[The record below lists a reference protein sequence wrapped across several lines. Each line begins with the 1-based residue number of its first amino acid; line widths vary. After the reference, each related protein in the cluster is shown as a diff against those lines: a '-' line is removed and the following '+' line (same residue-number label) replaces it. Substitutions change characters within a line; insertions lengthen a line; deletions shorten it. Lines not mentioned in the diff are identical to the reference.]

1 MKAEQATFNSLETID
16 KIGFVLSLIAIFFIL
31 ISNLSVLF
39 FSGMLGLLLFLFLFW
54 IIYKNRK
61 DLWQRMTTPGFGIG
75 FIILSVWFLIVVAC
89 ISAVMSGNSYD
100 PLAGIV
106 RILLMPLFYY
116 GGLAIGLV
124 VIPMFSKK
132 ARLARPIFVLL
143 ISFGLLSRF
152 LNYAVPTDSLQTT
165 TDIPDSSGVVDN
177 TSTVTSTN
185 TDIMMTSN
193 VMDNSTTE
201 INNNTVDITNDGVI
215 QSSVLDK
222 QSDTF
227 DNMNIVDKSGH
238 TIMNFDAN
246 SGIAYDRN
254 GAEVAHIENDSLV
267 DRNGQIIASYDR
279 STGLFYDSD
288 HQPLDIKQD
297 SGAFQHVKDV
307 HGEGVD
313 VVNNEVFDAK
323 THQRIGS
330 VDSTPNKV

>member
-1 MKAEQATFNSLETID
+1 MKAEQATFNSLETLD

-31 ISNLSVLF
+31 LGNLSVLF
-39 FSGMLGLLLFLFLFW
+39 FSGILGFFLFLFLFW

-75 FIILSVWFLIVVAC
+75 FIILSGWFLIVVAC
-89 ISAVMSGNSYD
+89 ISTVMSGNSYD

-124 VIPMFSKK
+124 IIPMFSKK

-152 LNYAVPTDSLQTT
+152 LNYAVPTDSLQPT
-165 TDIPDSSGVVDN
+165 TDIPDSSGVVDS
-177 TSTVTSTN
+177 TSTTAETN
-185 TDIMMTSN
+185 TDVMVASN
-193 VMDNSTTE
+193 AMDSSTTD
-201 INNNTVDITNDGVI
+201 INDNAVDLTNNEVS
-215 QSSVLDK
+215 QSSVPDN
-222 QSDTF
+222 QADTF
-227 DNMNIVDKSGH
+227 ANMNIVDKSGH

-246 SGIAYDRN
+246 SGIAYDGN

-267 DRNGQIIASYDR
+267 DKNGQIIASYDR
-279 STGLFYDSD
+279 NTGLFYDD
-288 HQPLDIKQD
+288 NNQTLDIKQEGD
-297 SGAFQHVKDV
+297 TFQHAKDV

-313 VVNNEVFDAK
+313 VVDNEVFDAK

-330 VDSTPNKV
+330 IDSPKNKA